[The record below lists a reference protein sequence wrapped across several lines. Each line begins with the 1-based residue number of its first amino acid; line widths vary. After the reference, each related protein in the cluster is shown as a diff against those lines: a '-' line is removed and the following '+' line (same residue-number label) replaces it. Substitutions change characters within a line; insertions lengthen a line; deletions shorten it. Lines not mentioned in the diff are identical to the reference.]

1 MLFQVKLFDLRFNF
15 ELNLNMSIFSNKIV
29 NGDSLLELKKI
40 PEKTF
45 DLVFAD
51 PPYNMQ
57 IGKTLSRPD
66 ASEVKGVDD
75 KWDQFDSFEHYDD
88 FCKAW
93 LIECK
98 RILKDNGSIWVIG
111 SYHNIF
117 RLGYHLQNLDYW
129 LLNDV
134 IWRKNNPMPN
144 FRGTRFTN
152 AHETLIWASKDKKS
166 KYTFNYQ
173 SLKCLND
180 DLQMRSDWMLPICNG
195 KERLKKNNGKKV
207 HSTQKPESL
216 LHRIIL
222 ATTNKGDVIFDPFLG
237 TGTTAVVAKK
247 LGRKYYGIEKDKK
260 YFKAASNRISKTKI
274 IEEDYLDTI
283 ENNRSKPRIPF
294 GSLVELGILKPGTIL
309 FDPKNKFSAKIMVDG
324 SIKHKESAGSIH
336 KVAAKIMGTD
346 SFNGW
351 TYWHC
356 RVGDSIV
363 LIDSLRQRFLSRNI

>member
-1 MLFQVKLFDLRFNF
+1 MFK
-15 ELNLNMSIFSNKIV
+15 FSNQII
-29 NGDSLLELKKI
+29 NGDCLQEIKKI
-40 PEKTF
+40 PNKSF
-45 DLVFAD
+45 DLIFAD

-57 IGKTLSRPD
+57 IGEKLTRPD
-66 ASEVKGVDD
+66 ASKVNGVND
-75 KWDQFDSFEHYDD
+75 KWDQFSSFKHYDE
-88 FCKAW
+88 FCIAW
-93 LIECK
+93 LNECK

-152 AHETLIWASKDKKS
+152 AHETLIWASKNKKS

-180 DLQMRSDWMLPICNG
+180 DLQMRSDWTLPICNG
-195 KERLKKNNGKKV
+195 KERLKKNGKKI
-207 HSTQKPESL
+207 HSTQKPEAL

-222 ATTNKGDVIFDPFLG
+222 ATTNKDDIIFDPFLG

-247 LGRKYYGIEKDKK
+247 LGRKYFGIEKDKK
-260 YFKAASNRISKTKI
+260 YFKAASERLKKTKV
-274 IEEDYLDTI
+274 IEDEYLDTI
-283 ENNRSKPRIPF
+283 ENNKSKLRVPF
-294 GSLVELGILKPGTIL
+294 GSLVELGILKPGTSL
-309 FDPKNKFSAKIMVDG
+309 FDPKRRIIAKIMADG
-324 SIKHKESAGSIH
+324 SIKCKESEGSIH
-336 KVAAKIMGTD
+336 KVAASIMGTE
-346 SFNGW
+346 SYNGW

-356 RVGDSIV
+356 NINGSTVV
-363 LIDSLRQRFLSRNI
+363 IDSLRQKFITEAKA

>member
-1 MLFQVKLFDLRFNF
+1 MLN
-15 ELNLNMSIFSNKIV
+15 FSNNIV
-29 NGDSLLELKKI
+29 LGDCLRELKKI
-40 PEKTF
+40 PDKSF

-57 IGKTLSRPD
+57 IGEKLTRPD
-66 ASEVKGVDD
+66 SSKVNGVNDA
-75 KWDQFDSFEHYDD
+75 WDQFNSFEHYDN
-88 FCKAW
+88 FCKTW
-93 LIECK
+93 LSQCK

-111 SYHNIF
+111 TYHNIF

-152 AHETLIWASKDKKS
+152 AHETLIWASKSKKS

-173 SLKCLND
+173 SVKCLND
-180 DLQMRSDWMLPICNG
+180 DLQMRSDWMFPICNG
-195 KERLKKNNGKKV
+195 KERLKRNGKKI

-222 ATTNKGDVIFDPFLG
+222 ATTNKGDTIFDPFLG

-247 LGRKYYGIEKDKK
+247 LGRNYFGIEKNKNYFNAALERITNAKK
-260 YFKAASNRISKTKI
+260 
-274 IEEDYLDTI
+274 IEDDQLDTLK
-283 ENNRSKPRIPF
+283 NNKSKPRIPF
-294 GSLVELGILKPGTIL
+294 GSLVELGILKPGTTL
-309 FDPKNKFSAKIMVDG
+309 FDPKKKINAKIMVDG
-324 SIKHKESAGSIH
+324 SIKYKEAEGSIH
-336 KVAAKIMGTD
+336 KIAAKIMGTD
-346 SFNGW
+346 SCNGW

-356 RVGDSIV
+356 DINGTAVV
-363 LIDSLRQRFLSRNI
+363 IDSLRQKFISEKQF